1 MKILLTALNAKFI
14 HSSLAIR
21 SLKAY
26 AKKYSESIELCEY
39 TINNEQ
45 EYILRDIFEKKPDA
59 VGFSCYIW
67 NINIIKDIAVC
78 IKKVL
83 PDCRI
88 ICGGPEVSYECES
101 FLKENDFIDMV
112 IFGEGE
118 KPFLSLMEYFNGE
131 RKIEDVYNLAY
142 RKNGEI
148 FINPIC
154 KPAEL
159 DEIPFVYEDLT
170 GFENKIIYYETQ
182 RGCPYNCQFCL
193 SSVEKGVH
201 FLSDERV
208 LKDLQFFLDNRV
220 KQVKFVDRT
229 FNCNRNH
236 AVKIWQYLMEHDN
249 GYTNFHMEIEAHIM
263 DDGLI
268 EMLQNAREG
277 LFQFEIGIQS
287 TNINTLGA
295 VKRNVNFEELKEVVL
310 KIKKGGNIHVHLD
323 LIAGLPFEGYES
335 FKKSFNDVYSLFPQ
349 QLQLGFLKLLKGSGL
364 RRDAEKYGIV
374 FNPKAPYEVLYTKE
388 LNYEEMLKLKAVEN
402 IAELYYNSGK
412 TVNTEKF
419 VTSLFETPFYFY
431 ESFAEFWQR
440 KDYHRVNHSKA
451 QLYEIFYEF
460 CLERKECIEKE
471 KQIANLLKFD
481 MLLSDNL
488 KQLPKW
494 AENELSDEE
503 KRRRKAFFAEDKNID
518 KYIPSLKEY
527 TAAQLSRMC
536 RIEKFDFDVTGFSKG
551 DELEKNRKNILINYY
566 SRDIITN
573 NADVFDITEDF

>member
-1 MKILLTALNAKFI
+1 M
-14 HSSLAIR
+14 
-21 SLKAY
+21 
-26 AKKYSESIELCEY
+26 
-39 TINNEQ
+39 
-45 EYILRDIFEKKPDA
+45 
-59 VGFSCYIW
+59 
-67 NINIIKDIAVC
+67 
-78 IKKVL
+78 
-83 PDCRI
+83 
-88 ICGGPEVSYECES
+88 
-101 FLKENDFIDMV
+101 
-112 IFGEGE
+112 
-118 KPFLSLMEYFNGE
+118 
-131 RKIEDVYNLAY
+131 
-142 RKNGEI
+142 
-148 FINPIC
+148 
-154 KPAEL
+154 
-159 DEIPFVYEDLT
+159 
-170 GFENKIIYYETQ
+170 
-182 RGCPYNCQFCL
+182 
-193 SSVEKGVH
+193 
-201 FLSDERV
+201 
-208 LKDLQFFLDNRV
+208 
-220 KQVKFVDRT
+220 
-229 FNCNRNH
+229 
-236 AVKIWQYLMEHDN
+236 
-249 GYTNFHMEIEAHIM
+249 
-263 DDGLI
+263 
-268 EMLQNAREG
+268 
-277 LFQFEIGIQS
+277 
-287 TNINTLGA
+287 
-295 VKRNVNFEELKEVVL
+295 L

-460 CLERKECIEKE
+460 CLERKECIGKE

-503 KRRRKAFFAEDKNID
+503 KRRRKAFFAEEKNID
-518 KYIPSLKEY
+518 KYILSLKEY

-551 DELEKNRKNILINYY
+551 DKLEKNRKNILINYY

>member
-1 MKILLTALNAKFI
+1 M
-14 HSSLAIR
+14 
-21 SLKAY
+21 
-26 AKKYSESIELCEY
+26 
-39 TINNEQ
+39 
-45 EYILRDIFEKKPDA
+45 
-59 VGFSCYIW
+59 
-67 NINIIKDIAVC
+67 
-78 IKKVL
+78 
-83 PDCRI
+83 
-88 ICGGPEVSYECES
+88 
-101 FLKENDFIDMV
+101 
-112 IFGEGE
+112 
-118 KPFLSLMEYFNGE
+118 
-131 RKIEDVYNLAY
+131 
-142 RKNGEI
+142 
-148 FINPIC
+148 
-154 KPAEL
+154 
-159 DEIPFVYEDLT
+159 
-170 GFENKIIYYETQ
+170 
-182 RGCPYNCQFCL
+182 
-193 SSVEKGVH
+193 EKGVH

-460 CLERKECIEKE
+460 CLERKECIGKE

-503 KRRRKAFFAEDKNID
+503 KRRRKAFFAEEKNID

-551 DELEKNRKNILINYY
+551 NKLEKNRKNILINYY